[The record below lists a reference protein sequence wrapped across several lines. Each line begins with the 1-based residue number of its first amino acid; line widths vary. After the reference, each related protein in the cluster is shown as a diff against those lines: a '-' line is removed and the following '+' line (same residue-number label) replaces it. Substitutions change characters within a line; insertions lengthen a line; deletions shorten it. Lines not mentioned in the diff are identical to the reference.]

1 MNKVFHFL
9 STNPLEFKMIASGAA
24 AAISGGYVT
33 IANYTGSI
41 DGFEYKGALG
51 LLMIAVGYL
60 VNELRLARNEH
71 KETVKTFVDKLQ
83 QKEDGVVTN
92 QRKTIELLE
101 DLLEV
106 NKQQLDDF
114 KVVKNAALAD
124 AIKKR
129 NEQGK

>member
-1 MNKVFHFL
+1 MNRLQDVFIN
-9 STNPLEFKMIASGAA
+9 NPFECKAVISGVV

-51 LLMIAVGYL
+51 LLVIAVGYL
-60 VNELRLARNEH
+60 VNELRLAKNEQ

-124 AIKKR
+124 AIKK
-129 NEQGK
+129 NYE